1 MLETEKKIDLN
12 IPDLKIIRKIGEGGM
27 SEVYLAEQISLKR
40 KVAVKVMRME
50 VSSNKLDVERFKH
63 EAETIAHLDHPNIIH
78 IYNIG
83 ETEKGEAYFTMPYLN
98 HGDFSTYLIED
109 EQEFINL
116 LKSICDGLSYAHQRG
131 VIHRDIKPEN
141 LLFGKFGNVNIAD
154 FGIAIS
160 KNGSRMTKEHQ
171 VVGSASYMSPE
182 QVQSNTV
189 GACSDIYSL
198 GIVIYE
204 RLTGNV
210 PFQGDEN
217 ISILVGHV
225 SQKPPNLP
233 NRFWH
238 WQKLIDKCL
247 AKSPS
252 DRFQSIEE
260 LKYELDKIP
269 INSLQR
275 TNLSIQHL
283 LTDDMGHHFR
293 WISISLLVVFFVIL
307 FIINQSTNAPNPV
320 IVNQSIEP
328 IKPKTNSTNF
338 NDIEKESTLEEF
350 PYDDLVAQTQSV
362 DSVFVEEVNTLLDS
376 AFNNIDNSQLNKP
389 LSNNATDKFL
399 QVLALAPDNVEAKK
413 GLEYICEKYFELID
427 ESLNQLEFNVA
438 LKHARS
444 FILFNE
450 KTKGISQ
457 HFSAHADKTI
467 RSLDEIDLSNDKIT
481 ADKIKTLTKIVKV
494 FDDSHPL
501 IDRFNEQ
508 AILKE
513 GPQKGEKFI
522 DNMGI
527 ETIVVNKAVAI
538 SPQEVTVEQYAKF
551 VDETERKAHKCW
563 HKGGGVSNFFNNKT
577 WDNPYFTQDARH
589 PVSCVTWNDAK
600 AFTLWL
606 TDQTQFHYR
615 LPTKEEFLMLTQES
629 ITPFIACKSSN
640 ISGAE
645 SKKIRNKED
654 KLDCDDGHKFTA
666 PVASFKVNSL
676 GLYDI
681 NGNVS
686 EWIECNQEPCE
697 TPIAMGTSWFH
708 GTQSNTVDKYEEH
721 EIDTAYSYVGFRVV
735 RELSKHKTTG

>member
-1 MLETEKKIDLN
+1 MLETEKNIDIK

-27 SEVYLAEQISLKR
+27 SVVYLAEQISLKR

-83 ETEKGEAYFTMPYLN
+83 QTEKGEAYFTMPYLN
-98 HGDFSTYLIED
+98 HGDFSSYLIED

-160 KNGSRMTKEHQ
+160 RNGSRMTKEHQ

-182 QVQSNTV
+182 QVQSNSV

-225 SQKPPNLP
+225 SQEPPKLP

-247 AKSPS
+247 AKSPC
-252 DRFQSIEE
+252 DRFQSIDE
-260 LKYELDKIP
+260 LKFELDKIP

-283 LTDDMGHHFR
+283 LTDDMSHHLK
-293 WISISLLVVFFVIL
+293 WISVSLLVLFFIIL
-307 FIINQSTNAPNPV
+307 FIINKSTDTPSPI
-320 IVNQSIEP
+320 IVNQSVEP
-328 IKPKTNSTNF
+328 IVTENNKNQTET
-338 NDIEKESTLEEF
+338 IEQEITLEEF

-362 DSVFVEEVNTLLDS
+362 DSAFVEEVNTLLDS
-376 AFNNIDNSQLNKP
+376 AFNNIDNSQLFKP

-399 QVLALAPDNVEAKK
+399 QVLSLIPDNVEAKK
-413 GLEYICEKYFELID
+413 GLEYICEKYFELIED
-427 ESLNQLEFNVA
+427 SLTQLNFNVA

-444 FILFNE
+444 IILFNE
-450 KTKGISQ
+450 KTQGINL
-457 HFSAHADKTI
+457 HFDMHKDATI
-467 RSLDEIDLSNDKIT
+467 NMLGEIDLTNEKIT
-481 ADKIKTLTKIVKV
+481 SKKIQTLAKIVKV
-494 FDDSHPL
+494 FDESHPM
-501 IDRFNEQ
+501 IDSLNEQ
-508 AILKE
+508 AIIKS
-513 GPQKGEKFI
+513 GPQKGEKII
-522 DNMGI
+522 DKLGI
-527 ETIVVNKAVAI
+527 ETIVINKGLAI
-538 SPQEVTVEQYAKF
+538 SPLEITVEQYAKF
-551 VDETERKAHKCW
+551 ANETERKANKCW
-563 HKGGGVSNFFNNKT
+563 HKGGGVSNFFNHKT
-577 WDNPYFTQDARH
+577 WDNPYFQQDPQH
-589 PVSCVTWNDAK
+589 PVSCVTWEDAN
-600 AFTLWL
+600 AFSIWL
-606 TDQTQFHYR
+606 TEQTQYHYR
-615 LPTKEEFLMLTQES
+615 LPSRDEFLMLAQEDV
-629 ITPFIACKSSN
+629 TPFIACKSSN
-640 ISGAE
+640 ISGTE

-666 PVASFKVNSL
+666 PVASFSVNNL

-686 EWIECNQEPCE
+686 EWVDCNQKPCE

-708 GTQSNTVDKYEEH
+708 GTQSNTANKYEEH
-721 EIDTAYSYVGFRVV
+721 EANAAYSYVGFRVV
-735 RELSKHKTTG
+735 RDLTDHKEAG